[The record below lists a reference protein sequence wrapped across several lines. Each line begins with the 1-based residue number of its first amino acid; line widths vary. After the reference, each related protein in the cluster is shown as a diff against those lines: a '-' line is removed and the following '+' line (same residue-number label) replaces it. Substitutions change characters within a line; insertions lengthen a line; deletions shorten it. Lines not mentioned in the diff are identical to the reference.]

1 MTTLFKSIFSNK
13 NFPISNSLTF
23 NKYSIKNIIISPRNI
38 ENINTNENIPLNT
51 NNNNYTILFPTKKR
65 KRQNV
70 FYHIILIQKS
80 QPISKV

>member
-1 MTTLFKSIFSNK
+1 MKLN
-13 NFPISNSLTF
+13 N
-23 NKYSIKNIIISPRNI
+23 YSIKKIIISLRNI
-38 ENINTNENIPLNT
+38 ENIKPNENIPLNT
-51 NNNNYTILFPTKKR
+51 DNNNYTILFPTKKR

>member
-1 MTTLFKSIFSNK
+1 MATLFKSIFSNK